1 MTPLHRLQLG
11 ATVLAILITIGVVGY
26 MLAGYSLIDAIYMVV
41 ITVSTVGYEEVHDV
55 RSPWLKLFT
64 IVFIVLGM
72 TAAFYTMG
80 GLIQMWA
87 EGEIERA
94 IGARRRT
101 RGIEQLNRHVIVCGY
116 GRMGQIL
123 AEELHRQGR
132 PLVVIDR
139 DPERAKEAE
148 AEGFLSVTGDATEE
162 ETLQAAGIARA
173 RTLATVLPDDASNVF
188 ITLTGRDLKRELKI
202 IARGEFPSTQ
212 KKLFQAGAN
221 HVVLPA
227 ATGAMQMANMIT
239 RPSAVELMEQVA
251 GRGRLD
257 MQIADVDVRIDEVFV
272 PADSVL
278 VGKSLL
284 ESDIRKKVGL
294 IVVGVK
300 HASGQMIFNPDVDLV
315 FDAGDV
321 VIVMGHGDDVRRF
334 EKEYKLRRESDPE
347 NMPSESNPNES

>member
-1 MTPLHRLQLG
+1 MTPAGRLQIG
-11 ATVLAILITIGVVGY
+11 AIALAILIVVGVAGY

-55 RSPWLKLFT
+55 RSPWLKAFT

-72 TAAFYTMG
+72 TTAFYTMG
-80 GLIQMWA
+80 GVIQMLA

-123 AEELHRQGR
+123 AEELQRQGKS
-132 PLVVIDR
+132 LVVIER
-139 DPERAKEAE
+139 DPDMAKEAE
-148 AEGFLSVTGDATEE
+148 SEGFLSVGGDATEE
-162 ETLQAAGIARA
+162 ETLLAAGIDRA

-188 ITLTGRDLKRELKI
+188 ITLTARDLKRELKI

-257 MQIADVDVRIDEVFV
+257 MQIADVEVRIDEVRV
-272 PADSVL
+272 AADSLL
-278 VGKSLL
+278 VGKSLI
-284 ESDIRKKVGL
+284 ESDVRKKSGL

-300 HASGQMIFNPDVDLV
+300 HASGQLNFNPDASLV
-315 FDAGDV
+315 FDVGDI
-321 VIVMGHGDDVRRF
+321 VIVMGRSDDISQF
-334 EKEYKLRRESDPE
+334 ETDYKLEQDAAGEDPLDQDDD
-347 NMPSESNPNES
+347 